1 MLAPAA
7 VACAADL
14 TGRRSQDRP
23 PLSFRP
29 RQKGEGASELEKENK
44 QIESLSSSLKELH

>member
-7 VACAADL
+7 VACTANL
-14 TGRRSQDRP
+14 MGMQSPDRP
-23 PLSFRP
+23 PLSFHP
-29 RQKGEGASELEKENK
+29 KQKGEGASEPEKENK